1 MDDIIEVIIF
11 VVVFAVVIIGN
22 LIGFA
27 KKMKGKGGF
36 DLEKFFQN
44 LSQQGGNA
52 KASSGKVIKVQAQ
65 QTQQP
70 QDEFPQEMPE
80 DAKEFFRN
88 LKRQEEE
95 DAEFFGPE
103 AAEVNVQTEFET
115 VEAANV
121 PDIPPPRVLIGIERA
136 DHYGEFIRN
145 NGKCAIVLSEI
156 LGPPKALR

>member
-27 KKMKGKGGF
+27 RKMKGKGGF

-44 LSQQGGNA
+44 LSQQSGNA
-52 KASSGKVIKVQAQ
+52 KASGGKVIKVQAQ
-65 QTQQP
+65 QAQA
-70 QDEFPQEMPE
+70 QDEFPQDMPE
-80 DAKEFFRN
+80 EAKEFFRN
-88 LKRQEEE
+88 LKQQEEK
-95 DAEFFGPE
+95 DAEFFG
-103 AAEVNVQTEFET
+103 AADTEVSIQTEFET
-115 VEAANV
+115 VEATNV